1 MEASDLSGA
10 AFLDAKLVRIEWP
23 INTPAAQMQSVIAGY
38 AAKGIRVLPLA
49 SFHGRLPTEA
59 EAGGLAGWAK
69 AYGPN
74 GTFWTGRS
82 DGRLAIQSI
91 EFGNE
96 TSYGYQ
102 YGDGAGDASYK
113 ERARNYA
120 LRFKEAAEAIAST
133 GTGVGLLAQADDWTG
148 DWVNGM
154 YSAVPDLSNYV
165 AGWVIHP
172 YGTNWRARLDDLLA
186 QTATHGAPST
196 IPVDITEWGVST
208 DKGNCLDGNAGFN
221 RCMSYEE
228 AAHTLDSTFDEIQQL
243 LGGRLGDFIL
253 YQIRDQKTTGTTS
266 DSEMYFGAL
275 QHQLQPKGVYTT
287 AVESL
292 LSSS

>member
-1 MEASDLSGA
+1 MEASDLAGA
-10 AFLDAKLVRIEWP
+10 AFLGAKLVRIEWP

-49 SFHGRLPTEA
+49 SFYGRLPTEI
-59 EAGGLAGWAK
+59 EAQDLAGWAK

-74 GTFWTGRS
+74 GTFWAGRS
-82 DGRLAIQSI
+82 DGQLAIQSI

-102 YGDGAGDASYK
+102 YGDGAGDASYQ
-113 ERARNYA
+113 ERAGNYA
-120 LRFKEAAEAIAST
+120 LRFKEAAEAAA

-154 YSAVPDLSNYV
+154 YATVPDLSNYV

-172 YGTNWRARLDDLLA
+172 YGTGWRPRLQDLLS
-186 QTATHGAPST
+186 QTAAHGAPST

-208 DKGNCLDGNAGFN
+208 DDGNCLDGNAGFN
-221 RCMSYEE
+221 ACMNDTE
-228 AAHTLDSTFDEIQQL
+228 AAHTLDSTFAEMQQL
-243 LGGRLGDFIL
+243 LGSRLGDFIL
-253 YQIRDQKTTGTTS
+253 YQIRDQKATGTTA

-275 QHQLQPKGVYTT
+275 QHELQPKGAYTT
-287 AVESL
+287 AVASL
-292 LSSS
+292 LSSP